1 MPLEISDA
9 AIADK
14 NKLISNVAWID
25 FLKFEYESED
35 PIRVCSY
42 NEYVTWNGYTWAPVA
57 FTKPEIE
64 ETKEAQIPDVSIS
77 FYDITQELIPLI
89 DKYDGAVGATVT
101 LYTVLSTQLSSATP
115 EIEETME
122 LLSTSVN
129 HQSVITFKLG
139 AENLL
144 NQKCTPNRFLK
155 NFCRYT
161 GLDDDRCGYTGS
173 ETECDR
179 TFARCKELGNQARF
193 GGMPAIGRLGY
204 QA

>member
-1 MPLEISDA
+1 MPLEISTEA
-9 AIADK
+9 TTDK
-14 NKLISNVAWID
+14 NKLISSVVWID
-25 FLKFEYESED
+25 LVQFEYSTED
-35 PIRVCSY
+35 PVRICSY
-42 NEYVTWNGYTWAPVA
+42 DEPVSWNGYSWTPVA

-77 FYDITQELIPLI
+77 FHDITQEIIPII

-101 LYTVLSTQLSSATP
+101 LYTVLSTQLSSPTP
-115 EIEETME
+115 EIEESME
-122 LLSTSVN
+122 VLSTSID
-129 HQSVITFKLG
+129 SRSIITFKLG

-161 GLDDDRCGYTGS
+161 GLDDDRCAYTGT
-173 ETECDR
+173 ETECNR
-179 TFARCKELGNQARF
+179 TFARCKELGNQERF

-204 QA
+204 QG